1 MQIVM
6 RMLLRTC
13 KKSTELI
20 DKQMLTPLTLKEK
33 MQLQAHKAVC
43 KTCNTYEHQSKLI
56 DALVGQWFAPNQAN
70 GSMKM
75 AKAKKLNIIEKL
87 KKV

>member
-1 MQIVM
+1 MHIVM

-20 DKQMLTPLTLKEK
+20 DKQMLTPLTIKEK
-33 MQLQAHKAVC
+33 MQLQAHKAMC
-43 KTCNTYEHQSKLI
+43 ETCNAYENQSKLMDKI
-56 DALVGQWFAPNQAN
+56 IGQWFAPNKSN

-75 AKAKKLNIIEKL
+75 AEAKKLTIIEKL
-87 KKV
+87 KKS

>member
-1 MQIVM
+1 M

-75 AKAKKLNIIEKL
+75 AKAKKLNIIAKL

>member
-1 MQIVM
+1 MHIVM

-20 DKQMLTPLTLKEK
+20 DKKMLTSLTLKEK
-33 MQLQAHKAVC
+33 IQLEAHKAMCV
-43 KTCNTYEHQSKLI
+43 TCNAYEHQSKLI
-56 DALVGQWFAPNQAN
+56 DSLLGQWFAPNQAN

-75 AKAKKLNIIEKL
+75 AKAKKLNILEKL
-87 KKV
+87 KKA

>member
-1 MQIVM
+1 MHIVL

-20 DKQMLTPLTLKEK
+20 DKQNFTPLTLKEK
-33 MQLQAHKAVC
+33 IQLQAHKAMC
-43 KTCNTYEHQSKLI
+43 KTCNSYEHQSKLI
-56 DALVGQWFAPNQAN
+56 DALFGKWFAPNQTN
-70 GSMKM
+70 GNMKI
-75 AKAKKLNIIEKL
+75 AITKKLAIIEKL